1 MSPAPLLVVIPLA
14 AALLCA
20 ATRERAGYVSGLASV
35 VTLAVGLIVAA
46 ASFTEPAQRALGGLV
61 YVDAL
66 SGLIVLI
73 IALVSAMA
81 ALSAVSYVRNAVAA
95 SEITSAQVRWFYVWL
110 QLSIGAMFAV
120 PLLNNLGLMWVAV
133 EATTLTTALLV
144 AFFRRG
150 HALEAAWKYLMLGA
164 VGLAFALY
172 GLLLTYYAATHALG
186 ESASALAWD
195 ELRDQAALLDPSLM
209 RIAFVLVLIGF
220 GTKAGLA
227 PMHTWLPDAHGQA
240 PTPVSVLLSGA
251 LLNCALYGILR
262 FHLLAVGAL
271 GPDFSSDLLIGI
283 GALSILVAVPFVLVQ
298 HDLKRLLAY
307 SSVEHMGII
316 ALGIGIGGPL
326 ALFAAAFHMFNHAIT
341 KATLFVA
348 AGALGQRYGTLRL
361 ARMSGAIEAAP
372 LAGLGLVLGT
382 LATTGTPPFSPFAS
396 EFGIAQAGFAGRP
409 GALIGAAVLIGGSVL
424 IFGGMLFHV
433 LRVVLGGAPKRLH
446 NAPFPLAA
454 AFIGLPIAA
463 LLVMG
468 VWLPPLLHDGF
479 TAASGVLGRAR

>member
-1 MSPAPLLVVIPLA
+1 MNLAPPLVAVPLA

-20 ATRERAGYVSGLASV
+20 ALRRGAAPISAIASV
-35 VTLAVGLIVAA
+35 ITLAIGVAVA
-46 ASFTEPAQRALGGLV
+46 SASFAQPAQRALGGLL

-73 IALVSAMA
+73 VALVSTTA
-81 ALSAVSYVRNAVAA
+81 ALYAVAYVRNAVATG
-95 SEITSAQVRWFYVWL
+95 EIAPGHVPSFYVWL
-110 QLSIGAMFAV
+110 QLSIAAMFAV

-133 EATTLTTALLV
+133 EATTLTTVLLV

-164 VGLAFALY
+164 VGLAFALF

-186 ESASALAWD
+186 ESAGALSWD
-195 ELRDQAALLDPSLM
+195 ELRTNSELLDPGLM
-209 RIAFVLVLIGF
+209 RVAFALVLIGF

-262 FHLLAVGAL
+262 FHLLAAGAL
-271 GPDFSSDLLIGI
+271 GGAFSSDLLIGI
-283 GALSILVAVPFVLVQ
+283 GALSIVVAVPFVLVQ

-316 ALGIGIGGPL
+316 ALGVGIGGPL
-326 ALFAAAFHMFNHAIT
+326 ALFAATFHMFNHAVA
-341 KATLFVA
+341 KSTLFVA

-361 ARMSGAIEAAP
+361 ARMRGAIEAAP
-372 LAGLGLVLGT
+372 LAGLSLVLGT
-382 LATTGTPPFSPFAS
+382 LAITGTPPFSPFAS
-396 EFGIAQAGFAGRP
+396 EFGIAQAGFAGPP
-409 GALIGAAVLIGGSVL
+409 GSIAGATVLLAGSVL
-424 IFGGMLFHV
+424 VFGGMLFHV
-433 LRVVLGGAPKRLH
+433 LRVVLREAPPRLH
-446 NAPFPLAA
+446 SAPFPLAA
-454 AFIGLPIAA
+454 ALFGLPIAA

-468 VWLPPLLHDGF
+468 VWLPPLLQDGF
-479 TAASGVLGRAR
+479 TGAAGVLKVAR